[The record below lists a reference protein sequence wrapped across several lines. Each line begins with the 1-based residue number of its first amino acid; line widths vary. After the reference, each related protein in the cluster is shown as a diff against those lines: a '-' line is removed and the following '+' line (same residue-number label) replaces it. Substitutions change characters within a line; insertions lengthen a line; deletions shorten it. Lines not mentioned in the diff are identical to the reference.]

1 MVNAWAILFLPT
13 GITSFKGQCIHSWEY
28 KSPEKFQGKKIVVIG
43 IGNSGVD
50 VASEL
55 SHMAA
60 QVGFLYS
67 LSWDATCPLPSEMWA
82 LHEMC
87 VVFTH
92 TLLQC
97 WLLITPHTS
106 FLNSCFDN
114 PFQEKKKKEENGIK
128 INISDFSECHIV
140 YIYQSV
146 EALLTYPRVTKKK
159 MNLARNHFLNP
170 FIFHWHDTWQHLP
183 TVILSKFIFLGIR
196 IN

>member
-159 MNLARNHFLNP
+159 NEFSKKPFFKSLYFSLTWHLTTSSYCNSFKIYISRNT
-170 FIFHWHDTWQHLP
+170 D
-183 TVILSKFIFLGIR
+183 
-196 IN
+196 